1 MNQAR
6 GAQEPTME
14 EILSS
19 IRRIISE
26 DGKRGGDLAEPS
38 APESP
43 ISESSISEAPISES
57 PDPEPAPATA
67 LRAVPAVEPS
77 ADADDVLELTEI
89 APDEADEP
97 EPLELVEEASA
108 PALAEPEPAPAPTSR
123 PLPESVTSPSPAA
136 SAPKA
141 ASPKMEPV
149 PEPTP
154 IPAAAP
160 VPPPPRAS
168 LAPVPEPE
176 LEAVAQPEP
185 EREPQPE
192 LEIRAETEP
201 ESDVEHNIEPLEIS
215 VSAPAPDAQPQLM
228 RGSRLMSEATEIA
241 SSAALS
247 VLAQVVQ
254 PGRGFTEEGRRMV
267 DQIVRERLEVHLR
280 DWMDTNLPPL
290 VERNVCEEIAGMV
303 ERPLWRRS

>member
-26 DGKRGGDLAEPS
+26 DGKRTGDLAEPPT
-38 APESP
+38 PESP
-43 ISESSISEAPISES
+43 ISESAISETPLSES
-57 PDPEPAPATA
+57 PAPEPATVTA
-67 LRAVPAVEPS
+67 LHVVPAAESSTDV
-77 ADADDVLELTEI
+77 DDVLELTEI
-89 APDEADEP
+89 APDEVDEP

-108 PALAEPEPAPAPTSR
+108 PALAEPDPAPTPLSEPMASTSPAAPAPA
-123 PLPESVTSPSPAA
+123 
-136 SAPKA
+136 A

-149 PEPTP
+149 PEPAP
-154 IPAAAP
+154 VPAAAP
-160 VPPPPRAS
+160 VSPSRAH
-168 LAPVPEPE
+168 LAPVSEPE
-176 LEAVAQPEP
+176 LEAVAPPEP
-185 EREPQPE
+185 EREPEPE

-201 ESDVEHNIEPLEIS
+201 ESNVEHNIEPLEIS

-280 DWMDTNLPPL
+280 DWMDTNLPTL
-290 VERNVCEEIAGMV
+290 VEQIVREEIAGLV
-303 ERPLWRRS
+303 ERSLGRRS